1 MSSLRKSNES
11 ICQTDL
17 AIAVLAV
24 FFNANLTQKALE
36 DILNLMNFATGYD
49 LPKNFNQLSK
59 FVINKMDDEI
69 NYTKIWYCDV
79 CAKIYEKLENR
90 FIRKCPNCCTRLSMY
105 FHLSIKDQLQRI
117 LRQENI
123 SEEQL
128 SSKNVLKDI
137 KDGRIYKRIMKEEK
151 SNDNNIYTLS
161 LSTDGVSLCEKSNLK
176 IWHLYA
182 VCNEISVDKRFC
194 SENVLILGY
203 YENYS
208 FINLLKKIIFN

>member
-161 LSTDGVSLCEKSNLK
+161 LSTDGVSLCEKSNLG
-176 IWHLYA
+176 IWPLYA

-203 YENYS
+203 YENYN